1 MIRKVIFILVCLV
14 ALSSCH
20 WNGGKS
26 SDSAELNIK
35 VARYD
40 RLLFEYV
47 TMNNLSALQK
57 MNTDFPQ
64 ATKLLIEDVLA
75 IGEVDDNKINDRLM
89 EYYADT
95 TLLVLIQDAE
105 EKFKDMGWI
114 EKKLTKG
121 FKQLKKEVPSLPVP
135 HFYAQL
141 SALNQSVVVGDSIVG
156 FSIDKYMGA
165 DYPLYKRFYY
175 DNQCRSMEPDRIVPD
190 CFTFYLLSEYP
201 MPWGPGRTLLDMI
214 LHRGKINW
222 VVARILGYESFEK
235 EMGYDEKEA
244 EWCRKN
250 KSALWQGML
259 DNGHLDATDPLIV
272 RSYIRK
278 DPFIPIMTGERTP
291 ASIGVWM
298 GILLID
304 EYMKTHDD
312 VTINDLL
319 NDTDY
324 RRILSEVDF
333 KP

>member
-1 MIRKVIFILVCLV
+1 MLFLLAIGTEERVAILP
-14 ALSSCH
+14 
-20 WNGGKS
+20 
-26 SDSAELNIK
+26 ELNIK

-156 FSIDKYMGA
+156 FSIDKYMRPTIPSINVFTTITNA
-165 DYPLYKRFYY
+165 AAWARPH
-175 DNQCRSMEPDRIVPD
+175 CSD

-201 MPWGPGRTLLDMI
+201 MPWGLRTYLARYDLAQ
-214 LHRGKINW
+214 GKNQ
-222 VVARILGYESFEK
+222 LGS
-235 EMGYDEKEA
+235 
-244 EWCRKN
+244 
-250 KSALWQGML
+250 S
-259 DNGHLDATDPLIV
+259 P
-272 RSYIRK
+272 YI
-278 DPFIPIMTGERTP
+278 G
-291 ASIGVWM
+291 
-298 GILLID
+298 L
-304 EYMKTHDD
+304 
-312 VTINDLL
+312 
-319 NDTDY
+319 
-324 RRILSEVDF
+324 
-333 KP
+333 

>member
-114 EKKLTKG
+114 EETHQRL
-121 FKQLKKEVPSLPVP
+121 QAVEERSSLFARSSFLCPTFCSQPVG
-135 HFYAQL
+135 
-141 SALNQSVVVGDSIVG
+141 S
-156 FSIDKYMGA
+156 
-165 DYPLYKRFYY
+165 
-175 DNQCRSMEPDRIVPD
+175 
-190 CFTFYLLSEYP
+190 
-201 MPWGPGRTLLDMI
+201 GR
-214 LHRGKINW
+214 R
-222 VVARILGYESFEK
+222 
-235 EMGYDEKEA
+235 
-244 EWCRKN
+244 
-250 KSALWQGML
+250 Q
-259 DNGHLDATDPLIV
+259 
-272 RSYIRK
+272 
-278 DPFIPIMTGERTP
+278 
-291 ASIGVWM
+291 
-298 GILLID
+298 
-304 EYMKTHDD
+304 
-312 VTINDLL
+312 
-319 NDTDY
+319 Y
-324 RRILSEVDF
+324 RRVQHR
-333 KP
+333 

>member
-1 MIRKVIFILVCLV
+1 
-14 ALSSCH
+14 
-20 WNGGKS
+20 
-26 SDSAELNIK
+26 
-35 VARYD
+35 
-40 RLLFEYV
+40 
-47 TMNNLSALQK
+47 
-57 MNTDFPQ
+57 
-64 ATKLLIEDVLA
+64 
-75 IGEVDDNKINDRLM
+75 
-89 EYYADT
+89 
-95 TLLVLIQDAE
+95 
-105 EKFKDMGWI
+105 
-114 EKKLTKG
+114 
-121 FKQLKKEVPSLPVP
+121 
-135 HFYAQL
+135 
-141 SALNQSVVVGDSIVG
+141 
-156 FSIDKYMGA
+156 MGA

-175 DNQCRSMEPDRIVPD
+175 DYQCRSMEPDRIVPD

-214 LHRGKINW
+214 LHRGKINS

>member
-1 MIRKVIFILVCLV
+1 MIRKVILICLV

-114 EKKLTKG
+114 EKKLTK
-121 FKQLKKEVPSLPVP
+121 EVPSLPVP

-165 DYPLYKRFYY
+165 DYPLYKRFY
-175 DNQCRSMEPDRIVPD
+175 
-190 CFTFYLLSEYP
+190 
-201 MPWGPGRTLLDMI
+201 
-214 LHRGKINW
+214 
-222 VVARILGYESFEK
+222 
-235 EMGYDEKEA
+235 
-244 EWCRKN
+244 
-250 KSALWQGML
+250 
-259 DNGHLDATDPLIV
+259 
-272 RSYIRK
+272 
-278 DPFIPIMTGERTP
+278 
-291 ASIGVWM
+291 
-298 GILLID
+298 
-304 EYMKTHDD
+304 
-312 VTINDLL
+312 
-319 NDTDY
+319 
-324 RRILSEVDF
+324 
-333 KP
+333 